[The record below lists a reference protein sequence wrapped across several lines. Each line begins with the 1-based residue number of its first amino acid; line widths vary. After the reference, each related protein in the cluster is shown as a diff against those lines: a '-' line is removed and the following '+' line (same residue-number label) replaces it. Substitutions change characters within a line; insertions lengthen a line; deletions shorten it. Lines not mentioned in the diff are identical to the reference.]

1 MGFSVAGRSK
11 AKFTERTFE
20 RFGASVEA
28 HVHLQAAFCGERGVA
43 HVAAEQFLTCKDKE
57 AVTIAK
63 SFELTTQIPTSGLF

>member
-1 MGFSVAGRSK
+1 MRFSVAGRSK

-20 RFGASVEA
+20 RLGASVEA

-57 AVTIAK
+57 AVTIVK
-63 SFELTTQIPTSGLF
+63 SFELTTQIPTSALF